1 MSDMHVVLGQLLSPT
16 TLALIRARSGAVVV
30 VSGSYVELDSRA
42 DVPIRLDLRLQDTRS
57 TESAVTFSASGS
69 ISELF
74 SLVSRSG
81 AELLSRLGV
90 TRISEAEAL
99 QAQAAMPATPQVA
112 RLYAEGVS
120 RLRMFDAPQAE
131 KLLAKAVDLDP
142 SFALGHSAL
151 ASAWSSLGYDERAKT
166 EAQKALKVSLNL
178 SPHVRQLIAGQVN
191 ESTRDWDQAVT
202 AYRQLLDFDPENVDY
217 AIKLANALIN
227 NGRGQDALQILD
239 QIRRLPDPI
248 RQEPQID
255 LACSEAAVSL
265 GQFNL
270 SLDYAER
277 AIQRGT
283 ELNEKTIVARA
294 GLRKAW
300 ATHRLGLEDPLPG
313 LLEARR
319 VFAQSGDPQGVAT
332 ALRTAAAIES
342 EHGDAS
348 AAQNSY
354 EQAIA
359 ISERDGDR
367 RSLAL
372 ATNGLATLF
381 YNRGELDKAKKFY
394 QQYLA
399 LEREV
404 DSKVNTAGALGN
416 IANIEDARGNLHE
429 AIRLNEESIRIFTEA
444 GDQRALATAT
454 NNLAILLYELGEL
467 DSAAKEF
474 TAAAEIARK
483 IGYQRGV
490 AYDLSGLG
498 DVQKSRGNLDQA
510 LSLYREAL
518 GIRNQLGEKHN
529 AAVSRLSLALIDLE
543 KDSPV
548 GAEDSVAEIAEEF
561 QKDHSESDEGSARE
575 IQARIFLAQH
585 KFAQAGAAL
594 NRAHLL
600 AKASPGLP
608 LALDIA
614 LTSIQLDLTIHH
626 NIASLSSE
634 ISRLLATT
642 QKSGYREYSYK
653 VGLLEAEFD
662 IAHGR
667 VEQGRNQIKSIAQDS
682 QANGFGLIA
691 QKANHRLQ
699 ELDR

>member
-1 MSDMHVVLGQLLSPT
+1 
-16 TLALIRARSGAVVV
+16 
-30 VSGSYVELDSRA
+30 
-42 DVPIRLDLRLQDTRS
+42 
-57 TESAVTFSASGS
+57 
-69 ISELF
+69 
-74 SLVSRSG
+74 
-81 AELLSRLGV
+81 
-90 TRISEAEAL
+90 
-99 QAQAAMPATPQVA
+99 
-112 RLYAEGVS
+112 
-120 RLRMFDAPQAE
+120 MFDAPEAE
-131 KLLAKAVDLDP
+131 KLLAKAVGLDP

-151 ASAWSSLGYDERAKT
+151 ASAWSALGYDERAKT
-166 EAQKALKVSLNL
+166 EAQKALNISLNL

-191 ESTRDWDQAVT
+191 ESTRNWDQAVT

-217 AIKLANALIN
+217 AIKLANALTN
-227 NGRGQDALQILD
+227 NSRGQDALLILD
-239 QIRRLPDPI
+239 QVRRLPDPI
-248 RQEPQID
+248 GQEAQID

-265 GQFNL
+265 GQFRL

-283 ELNEKTIVARA
+283 ELNEKNIVARA

-300 ATHRLGLEDPLPG
+300 ATHRLGLEDPMPG

-319 VFAQSGDPQGVAT
+319 DFAQSGDQQGVAT
-332 ALRTAAAIES
+332 ALRTAAAIQS

-348 AAQNSY
+348 AALNSY

-359 ISERDGDR
+359 ISERVGDR
-367 RSLAL
+367 RSLAM

-381 YNRGELDKAKKFY
+381 YNRGELEKAKNFY

-467 DSAAKEF
+467 DSAAKKF

-498 DVQKSRGNLDQA
+498 DVQRSRGNLDQA

-529 AAVSRLSLALIDLE
+529 AAVSRLSLALINLD
-543 KDSPV
+543 KGTPA

-561 QKDHSESDEGSARE
+561 QKDRSESDEASARE
-575 IQARIFLAQH
+575 IQARIFIAQH
-585 KFAQAGAAL
+585 KIAQARAAL

-608 LALDIA
+608 LELDIA
-614 LTSIQLDLTIHH
+614 LTSIRLDLTTHH

-634 ISRLLATT
+634 ISRLLVTV

-653 VGLLEAEFD
+653 VGLLGAEFD

-667 VEQGRNQIKSIAQDS
+667 VQQGRSQIKLIAQDS

-699 ELDR
+699 ELDQ